1 MSILIRCGR
10 ELTKAEMETIAHFR
24 LYLPDVD
31 FALIGERTVMALLPG
46 DEPIPTDDPDAL
58 EQTAKERMREHLCSQ
73 PNFQAYV
80 MDDGYALTQLL
91 EYCMTVDRLRD
102 GEEEDGVAF
111 GHAVQMRGECLQCCE
126 EETVYA
132 ICLAERPGE
141 EA

>member
-10 ELTKAEMETIAHFR
+10 ELTKTEMETIAHFR
-24 LYLPDVD
+24 LYIPDVD

-46 DEPIPTDDPDAL
+46 DEPIPTDDPDA
-58 EQTAKERMREHLCSQ
+58 
-73 PNFQAYV
+73 
-80 MDDGYALTQLL
+80 L